1 MSVIVTHSNNWKND
15 DQDLSSYKNYTCFL
29 RKEVFIGFVERRQK
43 FCLFRKVQFISNW
56 TFGQFLYSAK
66 LRMFL
71 PGCGCALPRSAW
83 AWFLTGWARWSSCS
97 WSGCLPCLKTRRQDW
112 FDRLFL
118 CLEEN
123 SFYRV
128 LNILKIKIVLKSEFV
143 LKFRAS
149 YHWV

>member
-1 MSVIVTHSNNWKND
+1 MSKNWFLIKITLAFCEKRFLSVLLKDGKNFVGSKMFI
-15 DQDLSSYKNYTCFL
+15 LFL
-29 RKEVFIGFVERRQK
+29 AWFSASF
-43 FCLFRKVQFISNW
+43 W
-56 TFGQFLYSAK
+56 YSAT

-97 WSGCLPCLKTRRQDW
+97 WSGCLPCSKTRRQDW

-128 LNILKIKIVLKSEFV
+128 LNIFKIKIVLKSEF
-143 LKFRAS
+143 RAS
-149 YHWV
+149 YQRV

>member
-1 MSVIVTHSNNWKND
+1 MIKIWVLIKITLAFCEKRFLSVMLKDGKNFV
-15 DQDLSSYKNYTCFL
+15 CF
-29 RKEVFIGFVERRQK
+29 ETFI
-43 FCLFRKVQFISNW
+43 LFLTWF
-56 TFGQFLYSAK
+56 SASFSCSAM
-66 LRMFL
+66 LRMCL
-71 PGCGCALPRSAW
+71 PGCGCARPRSAW

-97 WSGCLPCLKTRRQDW
+97 WSGCWPCSKTRRQDW

-128 LNILKIKIVLKSEFV
+128 LNIFKIKIVLKSEF
-143 LKFRAS
+143 RAS